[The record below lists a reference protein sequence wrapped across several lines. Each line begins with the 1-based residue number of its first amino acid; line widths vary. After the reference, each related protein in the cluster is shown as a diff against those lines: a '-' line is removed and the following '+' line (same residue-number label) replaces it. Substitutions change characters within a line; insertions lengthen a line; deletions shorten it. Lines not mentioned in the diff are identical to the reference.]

1 MPPSGSA
8 ALTHVSSR
16 IPRRI
21 PILLALATGVALAL
35 PAGAS
40 AAVTGVDISPAVPNV
55 GQTATLTATF
65 DNTPD
70 SVAWDFDSDGTTDA
84 TGNPVTHAFTSPGPN
99 TVTVTATTGVAVSTL
114 PKGLFVNV
122 PPVAEFAFNPAMP
135 TPGQSIL
142 FANNSTDQDNGVLS
156 FAWNFGDGTTSTDR
170 NPTHAY
176 LTPGT
181 KVVRLTTSD
190 PYSSDDV
197 THNVTVID
205 PSAPRAAFGFSPAR
219 PIAGQGVTFQS
230 NVQPSAGQRI
240 TGLNWD
246 LDSDGQFNDAKG
258 ASATYVFES
267 QGVYR
272 VALEALQS
280 NGTRAVAEGTVRV
293 DNRPG
298 ILRPARIH
306 LRAALLQSG
315 ARVQLLGVRAP
326 RGSLATV
333 RCRGRGCPAKQ
344 RRKAIGKAGSVRF
357 KTYQRWLRAGVR
369 LEIYVRKAGTI
380 GVYTRYTI
388 RGDRRN
394 PRRTDACLLPNA
406 TKPTRCPS

>member
-1 MPPSGSA
+1 
-8 ALTHVSSR
+8 VSSR

-21 PILLALATGVALAL
+21 PILLALATSVAVAL

-40 AAVTGVDISPAVPNV
+40 AAVTGVDVSPAVPDI
-55 GQTATLTATF
+55 GETATLTASF
-65 DNTPD
+65 DDTPD
-70 SVAWDFDSDGTTDA
+70 SVAWDFGDGTPGA
-84 TGNPVTHAFTSPGPN
+84 TGNPVTHAFSTAGPH
-99 TVTVTATTGVAVSTL
+99 TVTVTETTGMVVSTL
-114 PKGLFVNV
+114 PKGLFVNN
-122 PPVAEFAFNPAMP
+122 PPVAEFEFNPGLPA
-135 TPGQSIL
+135 PGQSIL
-142 FANNSTDQDNGVLS
+142 FANDSSDLDNHPLS
-156 FAWNFGDGTTSTDR
+156 FVWNFGDGTTSTDR
-170 NPTHAY
+170 NPIHAY

-190 PYSSDDV
+190 PYSSDEV

-205 PSAPRAAFGFSPAR
+205 PSAPRAAFGFSPAK
-219 PIAGQGVTFQS
+219 PIAGQRVTFQS

-246 LDSDGQFNDAKG
+246 LDSDGEFDDAKG
-258 ASATYVFES
+258 ATATHVFES

-280 NGTRAVAEGTVRV
+280 NGTLAVAEGTVRV
-293 DNRPG
+293 DPRPG

-326 RGSLATV
+326 KGSLVTV
-333 RCRGRGCPAKQ
+333 RCRGKGCPAKE
-344 RRKAIGKAGSVRF
+344 RRKAIGKSGSVRF
-357 KTYQRWLRAGVR
+357 KSYQRRLRAGIR

-394 PRRTDACLLPNA
+394 PRRADACLLPNA

>member
-1 MPPSGSA
+1 
-8 ALTHVSSR
+8 VSSR

-35 PAGAS
+35 PGGAS
-40 AAVTGVDISPAVPNV
+40 AAVTGVDISPAVPDV
-55 GQTATLTATF
+55 GETATLTASF
-65 DNTPD
+65 DDTPD
-70 SVAWDFDSDGTTDA
+70 SVAWDFDGDGTTDA
-84 TGNPVTHAFTSPGPN
+84 TGNPVTHAFGTAGPH
-99 TVTVTATTGVAVSTL
+99 TVTVTETTGMVVSTF
-114 PKGLFVNV
+114 PKGLFVNN
-122 PPVAEFAFNPAMP
+122 PPVAAFEFNPTAP
-135 TPGQSIL
+135 APGQSVL
-142 FANNSTDQDNGVLS
+142 FANDSGDLDNGPLS
-156 FAWNFGDGTTSTDR
+156 FVWNFGDGTTSTDR
-170 NPTHAY
+170 NPSHAY

-190 PYSSDDV
+190 PYSSDEV

-205 PSAPRAAFGFSPAR
+205 PSAPRAAFGFSPAK
-219 PIAGQGVTFQS
+219 PIAGQRVTFQS

-240 TGLNWD
+240 TALNWD
-246 LDSDGQFNDAKG
+246 LDSDGQFDDAKG
-258 ASATYVFES
+258 PSATYVFES

-293 DNRPG
+293 GPRPG

-326 RGSLATV
+326 KGSLATV
-333 RCRGRGCPAKQ
+333 RCRGKGCPAKQ
-344 RRKAIGKAGSVRF
+344 RRQTIGKSGSVRF
-357 KTYQRWLRAGVR
+357 KTYQRWLRAGIR

>member
-1 MPPSGSA
+1 
-8 ALTHVSSR
+8 VSSR
-16 IPRRI
+16 IPLLLVLA
-21 PILLALATGVALAL
+21 LLAGLAL

-40 AAVTGVDISPAVPNV
+40 AAVTAVDVSPAVPDV
-55 GQTATLTATF
+55 GETATLTATV

-70 SVAWDFDSDGTTDA
+70 SIAWDFDNDGTTDA
-84 TGNPVTHAFTSPGPN
+84 TGNPVTHAFTNPGPN
-99 TVTVTATTGVAVSTL
+99 TVTVTATTGMDVSTFS
-114 PKGLFVNV
+114 KGLFVNV
-122 PPVAEFAFNPAMP
+122 PPIAEFAFNPAMP
-135 TPGQSIL
+135 APGQSIL

-156 FAWNFGDGTTSTDR
+156 FSWNFGDGTTSTDR

-190 PYSSDDV
+190 QYSSDDA

-205 PSAPRAAFGFSPAR
+205 PSAPRAALGFNPTK
-219 PIAGQGVTFQS
+219 PIAGQRVTFQA
-230 NVQPSAGQRI
+230 NVQPSSGQRI

-246 LDSDGQFNDAKG
+246 LDSDGQFDDAKG
-258 ASATYVFES
+258 ATATHVFDS

-272 VALEALQS
+272 IALEALQS

-293 DNRPG
+293 DPRPG

-326 RGSLATV
+326 KGSQATV
-333 RCRGRGCPAKQ
+333 RCRGKGCPAKE
-344 RRKAIGKAGSVRF
+344 RRKVIGKSGSVRF
-357 KTYQRWLRAGVR
+357 TTYQHRLRAGIR

-388 RGDRRN
+388 RGHGRN
-394 PRRTDACLLPNA
+394 PSRTDACLLPNV